1 MHDTIYTKINNIF
14 IIKSTGKKGFHASY
28 KNGSIQ
34 PFDINK
40 VLLTVER
47 TSDEAKTPLTA
58 SDLRNIGNV
67 VTNKLKNKASDYVH
81 ATEIKTVVIETL
93 QEMGFAFIAKHY
105 SEPERH
111 I

>member
-1 MHDTIYTKINNIF
+1 MQV
-14 IIKSTGKKGFHASY
+14 IKR
-28 KNGSIQ
+28 NGSIQ

-81 ATEIKTVVIETL
+81 ATEIKAVVKETL
-93 QEMGFAFIAKHY
+93 QEMGFALIAKHY